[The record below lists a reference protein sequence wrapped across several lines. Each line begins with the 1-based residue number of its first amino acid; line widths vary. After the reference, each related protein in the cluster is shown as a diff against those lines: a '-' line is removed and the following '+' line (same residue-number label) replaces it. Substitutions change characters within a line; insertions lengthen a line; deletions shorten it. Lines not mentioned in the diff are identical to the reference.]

1 MPLARLCADC
11 GTPTIGTRCTAC
23 AGRHGAPR
31 AARKAKRYDAAY
43 DQARRTWAAHL
54 EHGDVPCSR
63 CQTPVNPAA
72 WDLDHHPDLGLWPAH
87 PKCNRAAH

>member
-1 MPLARLCADC
+1 MPLARLCTDC

-31 AARKAKRYDAAY
+31 AAYKAKRYDAEYERQRKAWAPIV
-43 DQARRTWAAHL
+43 ARGT
-54 EHGDVPCSR
+54 VTCSR
-63 CQTPVNPAA
+63 CPLAITGA
-72 WDLDHHPDLGLWPAH
+72 WDLDHHPKLGLWPAH